1 MPILELVA
9 CKKRKSFFKSNW
21 SIYKYDESIN
31 AILLGQRL
39 SEYENGIFFFASERD
54 GDNHANHNNC
64 KKVECSTTKSK
75 HPGR

>member
-39 SEYENGIFFFASERD
+39 SEYENGIFFSLQKETVTTMLIIIIV
-54 GDNHANHNNC
+54 
-64 KKVECSTTKSK
+64 KK
-75 HPGR
+75 